1 MAQIGLV
8 NNTSENIRIAIFKK
22 PYKAP
27 SLQIVAWQIEALP
40 RSGGNTSINI
50 PSNYDV
56 YINYSFDPVIREDPH
71 SGVKTAPI
79 SIDIL
84 TAKFLVREERTNDNT
99 AVLATLNQVNNDIMG
114 NEIQIENQASFGVWG
129 HILLDGQDVY
139 PPQIIT
145 PGRTLME
152 DVRSPLYLA
161 VIDEFI
167 IRGSVVKVEEL
178 SSTPIEVLTGDKVT
192 LTGSKWQGYCLT
204 KN

>member
-8 NNTSENIRIAIFKK
+8 NNTSENIRVAIFKK

-27 SLQIVAWQIEALP
+27 SLQIVAWRIEALP
-40 RSGGNTSINI
+40 RSGGNTSVLV

-56 YINYSFDPVIREDPH
+56 YINYSRNPVTREDPN
-71 SGVKTAPI
+71 GGTKTAVI
-79 SIDIL
+79 NIDVQ
-84 TAKFLVREERTNDNT
+84 TAKFLVREEKTNDNSET
-99 AVLATLNQVNNDIMG
+99 VATLNRNFEVVS

-167 IRGSVVKVEEL
+167 VRGSVVKVEEL
-178 SSTPIEVLTGDKVT
+178 SSTPVEVLTGDRVT
-192 LTGSKWQGYCLT
+192 LTGSKWQGYSLT

>member
-8 NNTSENIRIAIFKK
+8 NNTSENIRVAIFKK

-27 SLQIVAWQIEALP
+27 SLQIVAWRIEALP
-40 RSGGNTSINI
+40 RSGGNTSVLV

-56 YINYSFDPVIREDPH
+56 FINYSRNPVTREDPN
-71 SGVKTAPI
+71 GGTKTAVI
-79 SIDIL
+79 NIDVQ
-84 TAKFLVREERTNDNT
+84 TAKFLVREEKTNDSSET
-99 AVLATLNQVNNDIMG
+99 VATLNRNFDVVS

-129 HILLDGQDVY
+129 HILLDSQDVY

-167 IRGSVVKVEEL
+167 VRGSVVKVEEL
-178 SSTPIEVLTGDKVT
+178 SSTPVEVLTGDKVT
-192 LTGSKWQGYCLT
+192 LTGSKWQGYSLT